1 MYKKL
6 KLQDPTRRRTL
17 GLRGG
22 GRSRRVVDTILRAT
36 VEKLG
41 ETGYVG
47 LRVEEVAAQ
56 SGVNKTTIYRR
67 WPKKSDLVL
76 AALRHLWRSEAPPD
90 TGTLR
95 GDLLELM
102 RRTIEFCQTP
112 LGAGVFRV
120 LQAERAHLELE
131 GVLGSLRAEKQ
142 AERFALIQRGI
153 ARGELPRDTDAELV
167 VETIFGTLF
176 GRLHRGEAL
185 DVAFA
190 ARVIDLVLAGAGA
203 TTA

>member
-1 MYKKL
+1 
-6 KLQDPTRRRTL
+6 
-17 GLRGG
+17 
-22 GRSRRVVDTILRAT
+22 
-36 VEKLG
+36 
-41 ETGYVG
+41 
-47 LRVEEVAAQ
+47 
-56 SGVNKTTIYRR
+56 
-67 WPKKSDLVL
+67 
-76 AALRHLWRSEAPPD
+76 
-90 TGTLR
+90 
-95 GDLLELM
+95 M

-112 LGAGVFRV
+112 LGVGVFRV

-167 VETIFGTLF
+167 VETIFGTLV

-185 DVAFA
+185 DLAFA